1 MLEFDRRIKSLRKS
15 RNITQ
20 EQLAGYL
27 DVSPQAVSRWETGA
41 SCPDI
46 SLLPQI
52 AGLFEITVDELLGVN
67 EAEKRREINAII
79 AETSAMIDKNI
90 TEEPICTLRA
100 ALKKY
105 PNNDRLLCT
114 LMYALYAASEDEDF
128 CRAHDAE
135 ILSIADRIFDYS
147 QEEDCRNEARRLLF
161 RHCCDTGR
169 TAEAL
174 KIAGE
179 MPEIETCL
187 ERNIYWVLDGEDRLS
202 YLRERIEDDLRALT
216 WDIWAYETHAPL
228 PPDEKRTL
236 ETLYTT
242 IDRMVKEKFPEA

>member
-67 EAEKRREINAII
+67 EAGKRREINAIV

-179 MPEIETCL
+179 MPDIETCL

-202 YLRERIEDDLRALT
+202 YLRGRIEDDLRALT
-216 WDIWAYETHAPL
+216 WDIWAYETHAEL
-228 PPDEKRTL
+228 PPDEKREL
-236 ETLYTT
+236 EELYQT
-242 IDRMVKEKFPEA
+242 IGRMVKEKFPEA

>member
-1 MLEFDRRIKSLRKS
+1 M
-15 RNITQ
+15 
-20 EQLAGYL
+20 
-27 DVSPQAVSRWETGA
+27 
-41 SCPDI
+41 
-46 SLLPQI
+46 
-52 AGLFEITVDELLGVN
+52 N
-67 EAEKRREINAII
+67 EAEKRREINAIV

-179 MPEIETCL
+179 MPGIETCL

-216 WDIWAYETHAPL
+216 WDIWAYETHAEL
-228 PPDEKRTL
+228 PPDEKREL
-236 ETLYTT
+236 EELYQT

>member
-1 MLEFDRRIKSLRKS
+1 MIEFDRRIKTLRKS
-15 RNITQ
+15 RGITQ

-27 DVSPQAVSRWETGA
+27 EISPQAVSRWETGT

-52 AGLFEITVDELLGVN
+52 AALFEITVDELLGVN
-67 EAEKRREINAII
+67 EAGKRREIGTVV

-90 TEEPICTLRA
+90 TGEPIRILRET
-100 ALKKY
+100 LKKY

-128 CRAHDAE
+128 CKAHDAE
-135 ILSIADRIFDYS
+135 ILAIADRIFDYS
-147 QEEDCRNEARRLLF
+147 QDDDCRNEARRLLF

-179 MPEIETCL
+179 MPEIETCV
-187 ERNIYWVLDGEDRLS
+187 ERNMYWVLTGEDRLS
-202 YLRERIEDDLRALT
+202 YLRERISDDLRALT
-216 WDIWAYETHAPL
+216 WDIWAYGTHAPL
-228 PPDEKRTL
+228 PPEEKREL
-236 ETLYTT
+236 DELYQK

>member
-1 MLEFDRRIKSLRKS
+1 MLEFDRRIKNLRKS
-15 RNITQ
+15 RGITQ

-27 DVSPQAVSRWETGA
+27 EVSPQAVSRWETGA

-52 AGLFEITVDELLGVN
+52 AGLFGITVDELLGVN
-67 EAEKRREINAII
+67 EAGKRREINAIV

-90 TEEPICTLRA
+90 MEEPIRTLRA

-179 MPEIETCL
+179 MPGIETCL
-187 ERNIYWVLDGEDRLS
+187 ERNIYWVLTGEDRLS
-202 YLRERIEDDLRALT
+202 YLRERISDDLRALT
-216 WDIWAYETHAPL
+216 WDIWAYGTHAEL
-228 PPDEKRTL
+228 PPDEKREL
-236 ETLYTT
+236 EELYQTVGH
-242 IDRMVKEKFPEA
+242 MVKEKFPEA

>member
-1 MLEFDRRIKSLRKS
+1 MIEFDRRIKSLRKS
-15 RNITQ
+15 RGITQ

-27 DVSPQAVSRWETGA
+27 DVSPQAVSRWETGT

-52 AGLFEITVDELLGVN
+52 AALFEITVDELLGVN
-67 EAEKRREINAII
+67 ETEKRREINAVVT
-79 AETSAMIDKNI
+79 ETSAMIDRNI
-90 TEEPICTLRA
+90 TEEPIRILRDT
-100 ALKKY
+100 LKKY

-135 ILSIADRIFDYS
+135 ILAIAARIFDYS
-147 QEEDCRNEARRLLF
+147 ADDDCRNEARRLLF

-174 KIAGE
+174 KIADE
-179 MPEIETCL
+179 MPDIETCVQ
-187 ERNIYWVLDGEDRLS
+187 RNIYWVLTGEDRLAC
-202 YLRERIEDDLRALT
+202 LRERVADDLRALT
-216 WDIWAYETHAPL
+216 WDIWAYGTHADL
-228 PPDEKRTL
+228 PPEEKREL
-236 ETLYTT
+236 EELYQSV
-242 IDRMVKEKFPEA
+242 DRMVKAKFPEE